1 MLSITGS
8 IIVLEPSPTVPPKN
22 IHIPLL
28 APKCPN
34 SWLVLSCLLL
44 ISYIPVM
51 LCSTRNDDRKAVHPL
66 PTGTGDAADGITPWG
81 YQSESKETSVNKAT
95 IKWRRITNRE
105 DLRRATSWVT
115 KDLGFPAESRQNLN
129 TIRPKP

>member
-1 MLSITGS
+1 MLSMAGS
-8 IIVLEPSPTVPPKN
+8 IITLEPSPTLHKK
-22 IHIPLL
+22 IHTPLL
-28 APKCPN
+28 TPKCPN
-34 SWLVLSCLLL
+34 SWLVMSCLLL

-66 PTGTGDAADGITPWG
+66 PTRTGDAAEGITPWG

-95 IKWRRITNRE
+95 VKWRRIMNK

-115 KDLGFPAESRQNLN
+115 EDLGFPAESRQNLN